1 MQFNKNTSSG
11 RTNIIAIIIKSLIG
25 LIVILGLVFFIN
37 KVDFPAPKK
46 EIEKIIQMKIL
57 KLLNKKNLSIVIF
70 SLFSFSS
77 FAEDKPVDIWNI
89 EKQETENISEE
100 NLSTESKQV
109 VSESSVYKMQSDK
122 NEDSIKLDQELTSK
136 TIKIA
141 GIYDPQEY
149 GLDINMWSNSDG
161 STLKKLF
168 NNIDKYELSKD
179 ASEILNIS
187 LLTNAYYPNQNI
199 TDQEFLN
206 FKTKWL
212 IKNSNLDLI
221 EEYLIKNQVTNL
233 HPELMRYMVDRYLS
247 QSDVKK
253 SCEIF
258 SKIKEPLED
267 EYLSKFNL
275 YCLINYGKNEEAQL
289 ILDLKKELGFSD
301 EYFEN
306 KINYLLGYIDELN
319 KEISENSILDFH
331 LAHRTNPEFT
341 FEPNKDTP
349 KLIWK
354 YLSSSNLLYKI
365 QDVEISDIEK
375 ISTIEKATHDK
386 IYSEEE
392 LFEFYKRFQFNIN
405 QLLNTKESYKSLS
418 SIEGKALV
426 YQRLLLTEEPKLKLE
441 LMKILKDIFKS
452 EGIED
457 AFDEELRKYLKQI
470 DETDVPSN
478 FTTFYNQ
485 YIKSDEIINRRI
497 KYNNKI
503 LHQSKLVNYF
513 NGDYAK
519 SKIEEDLDKFLKKIK
534 KDKEYFL
541 SKKDIIFLEALKSDG
556 IEISKKYENLYK
568 VNKSEMPSDI
578 QKMLDNKEI
587 GAALLRVIEVIGPE
601 KIEDIDDDTVYFIIN
616 TLNQLNTD
624 SIRNKLLLKVL
635 PLKV

>member
-1 MQFNKNTSSG
+1 
-11 RTNIIAIIIKSLIG
+11 
-25 LIVILGLVFFIN
+25 
-37 KVDFPAPKK
+37 
-46 EIEKIIQMKIL
+46 MKIL

-100 NLSTESKQV
+100 NLSTENIQV
-109 VSESSVYKMQSDK
+109 LSESSVYKMQSDK

-141 GIYDPQEY
+141 GLYDPQEY

-199 TDQEFLN
+199 TDQEFLK

-221 EEYLIKNQVTNL
+221 EEYLIKNQVTNI

-306 KINYLLGYIDELN
+306 KINYLLGYIDEVN

-485 YIKSDEIINRRI
+485 YIKSDEIINKRI

>member
-1 MQFNKNTSSG
+1 
-11 RTNIIAIIIKSLIG
+11 
-25 LIVILGLVFFIN
+25 
-37 KVDFPAPKK
+37 
-46 EIEKIIQMKIL
+46 MKIS

-70 SLFSFSS
+70 SLISLSS
-77 FAEDKPVDIWNI
+77 FAEDKPVDIWNL
-89 EKQETENISEE
+89 EKQEGETISEE
-100 NLSTESKQV
+100 NLSIENKQE
-109 VSESSVYKMQSDK
+109 VSESSIYKMQSDK

-141 GIYDPQEY
+141 GLYDPQEY

-199 TDQEFLN
+199 TDQEFLK

-221 EEYLIKNQVTNL
+221 EEYLIKNQVTNI

-306 KINYLLGYIDELN
+306 KINYLFGYIDEAN

-331 LAHRTNPEFT
+331 LAHRTNPEFK

-365 QDVEISDIEK
+365 KDVEITDIEK

-386 IYSEEE
+386 NYSEEE
-392 LFEFYKRFQFNIN
+392 LFEFYKKFQFSIN

-457 AFDEELRKYLKQI
+457 AFDEELRKSLKQI

-485 YIKSDEIINRRI
+485 HIKSDEIINKRI

-534 KDKEYFL
+534 KDKKYSL

-587 GAALLRVIEVIGPE
+587 GAALLRIIEVIGPE

>member
-1 MQFNKNTSSG
+1 
-11 RTNIIAIIIKSLIG
+11 
-25 LIVILGLVFFIN
+25 
-37 KVDFPAPKK
+37 
-46 EIEKIIQMKIL
+46 MKIL

-70 SLFSFSS
+70 SLFSFSL

-100 NLSTESKQV
+100 NLSIENKQV

-141 GIYDPQEY
+141 GLYDPQEY

-199 TDQEFLN
+199 TNQEFLK

-221 EEYLIKNQVTNL
+221 EEYLIKNQVTNI

-306 KINYLLGYIDELN
+306 KINYLLGYIDEVN

-485 YIKSDEIINRRI
+485 YIKSDEIINKKI

>member
-1 MQFNKNTSSG
+1 MKTS
-11 RTNIIAIIIKSLIG
+11 
-25 LIVILGLVFFIN
+25 
-37 KVDFPAPKK
+37 
-46 EIEKIIQMKIL
+46 
-57 KLLNKKNLSIVIF
+57 KLLNKKNFSIIIF
-70 SLFSFSS
+70 SLIASTIS

-89 EKQETENISEE
+89 EKKEVETISEE
-100 NLSTESKQV
+100 NLSDENSNEEI
-109 VSESSVYKMQSDK
+109 SENNVYRMQSDK
-122 NEDSIKLDQELTSK
+122 KDDAIKLDADLTSK

-141 GIYDPQEY
+141 GLYDPQDY
-149 GLDINMWSNSDG
+149 GLSISMWSNSDG

-168 NNIDKYELSKD
+168 EYIDKYDLSKD
-179 ASEILNIS
+179 ASEILNIT
-187 LLTNAYYPNQNI
+187 LLTNAYYPDQNI
-199 TDQEFLN
+199 TDEEFIK

-212 IKNSNLDLI
+212 IKNSDLELI
-221 EEYLIKNQVTNL
+221 EEYLVKNQNINE
-233 HPELMRYMVDRYLS
+233 HPELMRYMVDKYLS
-247 QSDVKK
+247 RSDVKK

-258 SKIKEPLED
+258 SKIKEPIVN

-289 ILDLKKELGFSD
+289 ILDLKKELGFKD

-306 KINYLLGYIDELN
+306 KVNYLFGYIDEAN

-331 LAHRTNPEFT
+331 LAHRTNPEFK

-354 YLSSSNLLYKI
+354 YLSASNLLYEI
-365 QDVEISDIEK
+365 QDIEITDIEK

-386 IYSEEE
+386 NYSEDK

-405 QLLNTKESYKSLS
+405 QLLNTKDSYKTLS

-426 YQRLLLTEEPKLKLE
+426 YQRLLLTEDPKLKLE
-441 LMKILKDIFKS
+441 LIKILKDIFQS
-452 EGIED
+452 EGIEN
-457 AFDEELRKYLKQI
+457 AFDDELKKLLSQIEES
-470 DETDVPSN
+470 EVPSN

-485 YIKSDEIINRRI
+485 YLKDDETISKKI

-513 NGDYAK
+513 NGDYTK
-519 SKIEEDLDKFLKKIK
+519 SKIEEDLNKFLKKIK
-534 KDKEYFL
+534 KDKKYFL
-541 SKKDIIFLEALKSDG
+541 SKKDVIFLEALKSDG
-556 IEISKKYENLYK
+556 IKISKKYQNLYE

-578 QKMLDNKEI
+578 QRMIDNNEI
-587 GAALLRVIEVIGPE
+587 GAALLRIIEVIGPE

-624 SIRNKLLLKVL
+624 LIRNKLLLKVL

>member
-1 MQFNKNTSSG
+1 
-11 RTNIIAIIIKSLIG
+11 
-25 LIVILGLVFFIN
+25 
-37 KVDFPAPKK
+37 
-46 EIEKIIQMKIL
+46 MKIS

-70 SLFSFSS
+70 SLISLSS
-77 FAEDKPVDIWNI
+77 FAEDKPVDIWNL
-89 EKQETENISEE
+89 EKQEAETISEE
-100 NLSTESKQV
+100 NPSIKNKQE
-109 VSESSVYKMQSDK
+109 VSESSIYKMQSDK

-141 GIYDPQEY
+141 GLYDPQEY

-199 TDQEFLN
+199 TDQEFLK
-206 FKTKWL
+206 FKTEWL

-306 KINYLLGYIDELN
+306 KINYLFGYIDEAN

-331 LAHRTNPEFT
+331 LAHRTNPEFK

-365 QDVEISDIEK
+365 QDVEITDIEK

-386 IYSEEE
+386 NYSEEE

-457 AFDEELRKYLKQI
+457 AFDEELRKSLKQI

-485 YIKSDEIINRRI
+485 YLKSDEIINKRI

-534 KDKEYFL
+534 KDKKYSL

-587 GAALLRVIEVIGPE
+587 GAALLRIIEVIGPE

>member
-1 MQFNKNTSSG
+1 
-11 RTNIIAIIIKSLIG
+11 
-25 LIVILGLVFFIN
+25 
-37 KVDFPAPKK
+37 
-46 EIEKIIQMKIL
+46 MKIS

-70 SLFSFSS
+70 SLISLSS
-77 FAEDKPVDIWNI
+77 FAEDKPVDIWNL
-89 EKQETENISEE
+89 EKQESETISEE
-100 NLSTESKQV
+100 NLSIENKQE
-109 VSESSVYKMQSDK
+109 VSESSIYKMQLDK

-141 GIYDPQEY
+141 GLYDPQEY

-199 TDQEFLN
+199 TDQEFLK
-206 FKTKWL
+206 FKTEWL

-306 KINYLLGYIDELN
+306 KINYIFGYIDEAN

-331 LAHRTNPEFT
+331 LAHRTNPEFK

-365 QDVEISDIEK
+365 QDVEITDIEK

-386 IYSEEE
+386 NYSEEE

-457 AFDEELRKYLKQI
+457 AFDEELRKSLKQI

-485 YIKSDEIINRRI
+485 YLKSDEIVNKRI

-534 KDKEYFL
+534 KDKKYSL

-587 GAALLRVIEVIGPE
+587 GAALLRIIEVIGPE
-601 KIEDIDDDTVYFIIN
+601 QIEDIDDDTVYFIIN

>member
-1 MQFNKNTSSG
+1 
-11 RTNIIAIIIKSLIG
+11 
-25 LIVILGLVFFIN
+25 
-37 KVDFPAPKK
+37 
-46 EIEKIIQMKIL
+46 MKTL
-57 KLLNKKNLSIVIF
+57 KLLNKKNFSIIIF
-70 SLFSFSS
+70 SLIASTIS

-89 EKQETENISEE
+89 EKKEVETISEE
-100 NLSTESKQV
+100 NLSDENSNEEI
-109 VSESSVYKMQSDK
+109 SENNVYRMQSDK
-122 NEDSIKLDQELTSK
+122 KDDAIKLDADLTSK

-141 GIYDPQEY
+141 GLYDPQDY
-149 GLDINMWSNSDG
+149 GLSISMWSNSDG

-168 NNIDKYELSKD
+168 EYIDKYDLSKD
-179 ASEILNIS
+179 ASEILNIT
-187 LLTNAYYPNQNI
+187 LLTNAYYPDQNI
-199 TDQEFLN
+199 TDEEFIK

-212 IKNSNLDLI
+212 IKNSNLELI
-221 EEYLIKNQVTNL
+221 EEYLIKNQNINQ
-233 HPELMRYMVDRYLS
+233 HPELMRYMVDKYLS
-247 QSDVKK
+247 RSDVKK

-258 SKIKEPLED
+258 SKIKEPIVN

-289 ILDLKKELGFSD
+289 ILDLKKELGFKD

-306 KINYLLGYIDELN
+306 KVNYLFGYIDEAN

-331 LAHRTNPEFT
+331 LAHRTNPEFK

-354 YLSSSNLLYKI
+354 YLSASNLLY
-365 QDVEISDIEK
+365 EIKDIEITDIEK

-386 IYSEEE
+386 NYSEDK

-405 QLLNTKESYKSLS
+405 QLLNTKDSYKTLS

-426 YQRLLLTEEPKLKLE
+426 YQRLLLTEDPKLKLE
-441 LMKILKDIFKS
+441 LIKILKNIFQS
-452 EGIED
+452 EGIEN
-457 AFDEELRKYLKQI
+457 AFDDELKKLLSQIEES
-470 DETDVPSN
+470 EVPSN

-485 YIKSDEIINRRI
+485 YLKDDEIISKKI

-519 SKIEEDLDKFLKKIK
+519 SKIEEDLNKFLKKIK
-534 KDKEYFL
+534 KDKKYFL

-556 IEISKKYENLYK
+556 IKISKKYQNLYK

-578 QKMLDNKEI
+578 QRMIDNNEI
-587 GAALLRVIEVIGPE
+587 GAALLRIIEVIGPE

-624 SIRNKLLLKVL
+624 LIRNKLLLKVL

>member
-1 MQFNKNTSSG
+1 
-11 RTNIIAIIIKSLIG
+11 
-25 LIVILGLVFFIN
+25 
-37 KVDFPAPKK
+37 
-46 EIEKIIQMKIL
+46 MKIL
-57 KLLNKKNLSIVIF
+57 KLLNKKNLSIIII
-70 SLFSFSS
+70 SLLLSLPSI
-77 FAEDKPVDIWNI
+77 AEEKPVDIWNL
-89 EKQETENISEE
+89 EKQESDSVSEE
-100 NLSTESKQV
+100 NLSLEKTEQ
-109 VSESSVYKMQSDK
+109 ESQNSIYKMQADK
-122 NEDSIKLDQELTSK
+122 NKDSIKLDQDLTSK

-141 GIYDPQEY
+141 GLYDPEDY
-149 GLDINMWSNSDG
+149 GLSISMWSNSDG
-161 STLKKLF
+161 LLLKKLF
-168 NNIDKYELSKD
+168 ESINKYDLSED

-187 LLTNAYYPNQNI
+187 LLTNAYHPSQNI
-199 TDQEFLN
+199 TDDEFLK
-206 FKTKWL
+206 FKTNWL
-212 IKNSNLDLI
+212 IKDSNFELI
-221 EEYLIKNQVTNL
+221 EEYLIKNQITNL
-233 HPELMRYMVDRYLS
+233 HPELMKYMVDRYLS
-247 QSDVKK
+247 QSDLKK

-289 ILDLKKELGFSD
+289 ILDLKKELGFQD
-301 EYFEN
+301 EYYEN
-306 KINYLLGYIDELN
+306 KINYLFGYIDEAN
-319 KEISENSILDFH
+319 KDVSENSILDFH

-349 KLIWK
+349 KSIWK
-354 YLSSSNLLYKI
+354 YLSTSNLLYKI
-365 QDVEISDIEK
+365 QDLEITDIDK

-386 IYSEEE
+386 NYSEEE
-392 LFEFYKRFQFNIN
+392 LFEFYKRFQFNLE
-405 QLLNTKESYKSLS
+405 QLLNTKESYKTLS

-441 LMKILKDIFKS
+441 LMKILKDIFES
-452 EGIED
+452 EDIGN
-457 AFDEELRKYLKQI
+457 AFDTELAKFLKKI

-485 YIKSDEIINRRI
+485 HIKNDEITNKKI

-534 KDKEYFL
+534 KDKKYFL

-556 IEISKKYENLYK
+556 IEISKKYENLYEI
-568 VNKSEMPSDI
+568 NKSEMPRDI
-578 QKMLDNKEI
+578 QEMINNKET
-587 GAALLRVIEVIGPE
+587 GAALLRIIEVIGPE

-616 TLNQLNTD
+616 TLNQLNAD
-624 SIRNKLLLKVL
+624 LIRNKLLLKVL

>member
-1 MQFNKNTSSG
+1 
-11 RTNIIAIIIKSLIG
+11 
-25 LIVILGLVFFIN
+25 
-37 KVDFPAPKK
+37 
-46 EIEKIIQMKIL
+46 MKTL
-57 KLLNKKNLSIVIF
+57 KLLNKKNFSIIIF
-70 SLFSFSS
+70 SLIASTIS

-89 EKQETENISEE
+89 EKKEVETISEE
-100 NLSTESKQV
+100 NLSDENSNEEI
-109 VSESSVYKMQSDK
+109 SENNVYRMQSDK
-122 NEDSIKLDQELTSK
+122 KDDAIKLDADLTSK

-141 GIYDPQEY
+141 GLYDPQDY
-149 GLDINMWSNSDG
+149 GLSISMWSNSDG

-168 NNIDKYELSKD
+168 EYIDKYDLSKD
-179 ASEILNIS
+179 ASEILNIT
-187 LLTNAYYPNQNI
+187 LLTNAYYPDQNI
-199 TDQEFLN
+199 TDEEFIK

-212 IKNSNLDLI
+212 IKNSDLELI
-221 EEYLIKNQVTNL
+221 EEYLVKNQNINE
-233 HPELMRYMVDRYLS
+233 HPELMRYMVDKYLS
-247 QSDVKK
+247 RSDVKK

-258 SKIKEPLED
+258 SKIKEPIVN

-289 ILDLKKELGFSD
+289 ILDLKKELGFKD

-306 KINYLLGYIDELN
+306 KVNYLFGYIDEAN

-331 LAHRTNPEFT
+331 LAHRTNPEFK

-354 YLSSSNLLYKI
+354 YLSASNLLYEI
-365 QDVEISDIEK
+365 QDIEITDIEK

-386 IYSEEE
+386 NYSEDK

-405 QLLNTKESYKSLS
+405 QLLNTKDSYKTLS

-426 YQRLLLTEEPKLKLE
+426 YQRLLLTEDPKLKLE
-441 LMKILKDIFKS
+441 LIKILKDIFQS
-452 EGIED
+452 EGIEN
-457 AFDEELRKYLKQI
+457 AFDDELKKLLSQIEES
-470 DETDVPSN
+470 EVPSN

-485 YIKSDEIINRRI
+485 YLKDDETISKKI

-513 NGDYAK
+513 NGDYTK
-519 SKIEEDLDKFLKKIK
+519 SKIEEDLNKFLKKIK
-534 KDKEYFL
+534 KDKKYFL
-541 SKKDIIFLEALKSDG
+541 SKKDVIFLEALKSDG
-556 IEISKKYENLYK
+556 IKISKKYQNLYE

-578 QKMLDNKEI
+578 QRMIDNNEI
-587 GAALLRVIEVIGPE
+587 GAALLRIIEVIGPE

-624 SIRNKLLLKVL
+624 LIRNKLLLKVL

>member
-1 MQFNKNTSSG
+1 
-11 RTNIIAIIIKSLIG
+11 
-25 LIVILGLVFFIN
+25 
-37 KVDFPAPKK
+37 
-46 EIEKIIQMKIL
+46 MKIL
-57 KLLNKKNLSIVIF
+57 KLLNKKNLSIIII
-70 SLFSFSS
+70 SLLLSLPSI
-77 FAEDKPVDIWNI
+77 AEEKPVDIWNL
-89 EKQETENISEE
+89 EKQESDSVSEE
-100 NLSTESKQV
+100 NLSLEKTEQ
-109 VSESSVYKMQSDK
+109 ESQSSIYKMQADK
-122 NEDSIKLDQELTSK
+122 NKDSIKLDQDLTSK

-141 GIYDPQEY
+141 GLYDPEDY
-149 GLDINMWSNSDG
+149 GLSISMWSNSDG
-161 STLKKLF
+161 LLLKKLF
-168 NNIDKYELSKD
+168 ESINKYDLSED

-187 LLTNAYYPNQNI
+187 LLTNAYHPSQNI
-199 TDQEFLN
+199 TDDEFLK
-206 FKTKWL
+206 FKTNWL
-212 IKNSNLDLI
+212 IKDSNFELI
-221 EEYLIKNQVTNL
+221 EEYLIKNQITNL
-233 HPELMRYMVDRYLS
+233 HPELMKYMVDRYLS
-247 QSDVKK
+247 QSDLKK

-289 ILDLKKELGFSD
+289 ILDLKKELGFQD
-301 EYFEN
+301 EYYEN
-306 KINYLLGYIDELN
+306 KINYLFGYIDEAN
-319 KEISENSILDFH
+319 KDVSENSILDFH
-331 LAHRTNPEFT
+331 LAHRTNPEFI

-354 YLSSSNLLYKI
+354 YLSTSNLLYKI
-365 QDVEISDIEK
+365 QDLEITDIDK

-386 IYSEEE
+386 NYSEEE
-392 LFEFYKRFQFNIN
+392 LFEFYKRFQFNLE
-405 QLLNTKESYKSLS
+405 QLLNTKESYKTLS

-441 LMKILKDIFKS
+441 LMKILKDIFES
-452 EGIED
+452 EDIGN
-457 AFDEELRKYLKQI
+457 AFDTELAKFLKKI

-485 YIKSDEIINRRI
+485 HIKNDEITNKKI

-534 KDKEYFL
+534 KDKKYFL

-556 IEISKKYENLYK
+556 IEISKKYENLYEI
-568 VNKSEMPSDI
+568 NKSEMPRDI
-578 QKMLDNKEI
+578 QEMINNKET
-587 GAALLRVIEVIGPE
+587 GAALLRIIEVIGPE

-616 TLNQLNTD
+616 TLNQLNAD
-624 SIRNKLLLKVL
+624 LIRNKLLLKVL